1 MDATPAIARAAVREL
16 IEDLDHRYVETLE
29 LLDGPTAIQ
38 RIVEDVPESLG
49 FDVAWIGEPVE
60 QGSLE
65 LRHSVRTTTD
75 AVNGLVVPPDIGLGG
90 RVMTE
95 ARALWVRNYITAP
108 QITHDFAAQADAEG
122 LRAMI
127 AVPIMHRGKILG
139 VLYGAN
145 RYETD
150 FGDRAVRLLDQIAG
164 RAAAAT
170 VVAERAQHAAEVAA
184 YEERRRLALEL
195 HDTVGAMLY
204 TIGAGIRRLGAEL
217 ADCVPALNV
226 RQRIT
231 SLEEQAAEAAAALR
245 GSLRVLNTPP
255 EQVALGVALREDAR
269 AFQERTGVP
278 ARVIT
283 LTELPA
289 LDRSRINALSEV
301 VREALLNV
309 EKHAGARSV
318 VVSVFRTGE
327 GLTVTISDD
336 GIGLPEDLRD
346 GQGMGLVSAAE
357 RMARIGGKLSI
368 NDSDD
373 GGVSVQ
379 AWLPQ

>member
-1 MDATPAIARAAVREL
+1 MDATPAIARAAAREL

-217 ADCVPALNV
+217 ADCVPAFNV

-318 VVSVFRTGE
+318 VISVFRTGE
-327 GLTVTISDD
+327 GLTVTVSDD
-336 GIGLPEDLRD
+336 GIGLPEDLHD